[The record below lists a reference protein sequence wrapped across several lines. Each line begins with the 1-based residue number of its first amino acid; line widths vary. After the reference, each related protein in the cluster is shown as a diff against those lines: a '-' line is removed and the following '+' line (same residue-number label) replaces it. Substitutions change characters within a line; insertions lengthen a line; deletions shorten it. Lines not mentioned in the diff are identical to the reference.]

1 MRIYTIRYFHP
12 LFNYTIVENQ
22 YLKLLPFII
31 DVLKLKMRRIK
42 IKVGTL

>member
-22 YLKLLPFII
+22 YSKLLPFII
-31 DVLKLKMRRIK
+31 DVVKLKIRGIK
-42 IKVGTL
+42 IKVYTK